1 MYLVSLFTVTVSF
14 LVTLT
19 TLETESLGTTVEPG
33 ATEEV
38 VLETMVVTGPLATAK
53 VVLETAE
60 EPLGAEGFD
69 PLVEEGAAPEV
80 LEACELPPDLGG
92 AILSLL

>member
-60 EPLGAEGFD
+60 PLGAEGFD